1 MAVEELDSESL
12 RRLRWQCRR
21 GLLELDLL
29 FTRFLD
35 DRYDL
40 LSESDQSAFHELL
53 RQPDHSILAWLQG
66 QEPAPDAFQN
76 ILKKLK

>member
-1 MAVEELDSESL
+1 MNVDVMQSEPY

-35 DRYDL
+35 ERYAQLND
-40 LSESDQSAFHELL
+40 SEREAFQELL
-53 RQPDHSILAWLQG
+53 KQPDHSLLAWMQG
-66 QEPAPDAFQN
+66 NELAPSGLQN
-76 ILKKLK
+76 ILRKVI